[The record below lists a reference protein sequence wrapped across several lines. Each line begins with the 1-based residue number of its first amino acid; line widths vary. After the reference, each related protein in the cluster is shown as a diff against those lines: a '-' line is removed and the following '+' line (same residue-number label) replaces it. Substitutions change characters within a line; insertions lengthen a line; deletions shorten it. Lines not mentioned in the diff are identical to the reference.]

1 MERARRKGSRSWT
14 AAVALVSLFAVA
26 GVAAAGAGTPRRIL
40 VDTDMDTED
49 LFALLY
55 ILKQDRSKLDV
66 KAITINANAWIDAGH
81 GVNQLY
87 DILYMMGR
95 DDIPV
100 GVGGDGGISDAGEI
114 HRDVGGYLPL
124 IDQVLIT

>member
-66 KAITINANAWIDAGH
+66 KVIWCHGTRRHRAHMHAGN
-81 GVNQLY
+81 G
-87 DILYMMGR
+87 MFC
-95 DDIPV
+95 
-100 GVGGDGGISDAGEI
+100 
-114 HRDVGGYLPL
+114 
-124 IDQVLIT
+124 